1 LLEDTSFD
9 REGVPKDQAGDLLVS
24 LFKKK
29 AFDEQSSVLFSQ
41 YPIKEKQLD
50 RLIREDIIHL
60 FSQNSIKI
68 YLTNLG
74 RIVACEEFALRQR
87 EKKIFTIENFENQVA
102 EMIDNVE
109 KIARDYE
116 LARKKKIFEI
126 KCPYPKIIK
135 IYENIRQM
143 LIDHGWNEQAV
154 IYNKQIK
161 FYQEK
166 LEKDKKL
173 REIVVQKVQKQ
184 KEIEEL
190 HKIKEINTIRA
201 VIFSLNREERIL
213 DFEEKKKE
221 KLKESEE
228 IFNMI
233 SNAERM
239 AKEYEKEIKRGRIL
253 HLDCPYEE
261 IREIY
266 NEVKKKFERIGWKEE
281 SSKMNDSIRYYKDKL
296 EKDKRLREIEE
307 RK

>member
-1 LLEDTSFD
+1 
-9 REGVPKDQAGDLLVS
+9 
-24 LFKKK
+24 
-29 AFDEQSSVLFSQ
+29 
-41 YPIKEKQLD
+41 
-50 RLIREDIIHL
+50 
-60 FSQNSIKI
+60 
-68 YLTNLG
+68 
-74 RIVACEEFALRQR
+74 
-87 EKKIFTIENFENQVA
+87 
-102 EMIDNVE
+102 
-109 KIARDYE
+109 
-116 LARKKKIFEI
+116 
-126 KCPYPKIIK
+126 
-135 IYENIRQM
+135 M

-253 HLDCPYEE
+253 HLDCPY
-261 IREIY
+261 
-266 NEVKKKFERIGWKEE
+266 
-281 SSKMNDSIRYYKDKL
+281 
-296 EKDKRLREIEE
+296 
-307 RK
+307 

>member
-1 LLEDTSFD
+1 MLEDTSFD
-9 REGVPKDQAGDLLVS
+9 REGVPKDQAGYLLVS

-29 AFDEQSSVLFSQ
+29 AFDEQSSVLLSQ

-74 RIVACEEFALRQR
+74 RIVACEELFLRQR
-87 EKKIFTIENFENQVA
+87 EKKNFTIENFENQVA
-102 EMIDNVE
+102 EMIDNAE
-109 KIARDYE
+109 KIARDYK
-116 LARKKKIFEI
+116 LAIKKKFFEI

-135 IYENIRQM
+135 IYENVRQM

-221 KLKESEE
+221 KHKESEE

-253 HLDCPYEE
+253 HLDCPHEK
-261 IREIY
+261 IIEIY
-266 NEVKKKFERIGWKEE
+266 NEVKKKFESIGWKEE
-281 SSKMNDSIRYYKDKL
+281 SSKLNDSIRYYRDKF